1 MALSAIP
8 VMQQPTL
15 DPVTFEVLRN
25 LFDYA
30 CARMSQILQKTSFSP
45 ILYDMVDFSNA
56 VYDADLNLLGQTAN
70 CPVHLAAMQ
79 FSARATIRRF
89 GIETLKEGDVI
100 VLNDPYEGG
109 THINDITFTM
119 PVFFRGR
126 LLGFAVSRGHW
137 TDLGGGAAGG
147 QAFGTHIAAE
157 GLRLPPIKLFENY
170 TVNEDFRRIIMNNTR
185 TPQYVEGDI
194 QAHLGALRAA
204 EAELRRAAERYGE
217 ETVRLAMK
225 EVITYTER
233 MTRKAIAEIPDGAY
247 EGEDYADT
255 DGFSDEPIRI
265 KVKLIVKGEEIT
277 VDFAG
282 TDPVV
287 VGAIN
292 SPMANTYSAV
302 YYSLKFFLSP
312 DAPAN
317 GGMFAPIKIVLP
329 DNCWLNAK
337 WPAPTIAC
345 TTLTSSKITSAIWQA
360 LAKAIPQRATGSTF
374 SECNWF
380 VCAVKDPASGY
391 LSVFSDLPAGGWGG
405 TPYGD
410 GLNVTQDPLGNCMN
424 LPAETAELLFPIVY
438 EAFDLRAD
446 SAGAGKHRGGLGSR
460 LQIRFLGNAEL
471 SMETSRTREG
481 SPGVNGG
488 RYSPPQRLTK
498 VTRGGQRD
506 TIGGWT
512 ETGEWR
518 KCLLAAYRFAPG
530 ERFLFESTGGGG
542 WGNPLERSIAT
553 VLDDVLDEY
562 ISLETASDVYGVIID
577 SKTLKVD
584 EAATQALRA
593 KLRQANGNGTVHS
606 GNGTGLAVLHDAS
619 QPEVSPQSA

>member
-1 MALSAIP
+1 MALSAMP
-8 VMQQPTL
+8 DSLQQPTL
-15 DPVTFEVLRN
+15 DPVTFEVLRS
-25 LFDYA
+25 LFEYT

-56 VYDADLNLLGQTAN
+56 IYDAELRLLGQTAN

-79 FSARATIRRF
+79 FSARATTKRF
-89 GIETLKEGDVI
+89 GVQSLQEGDVI

-119 PVFFRGR
+119 PIFFRGR

-157 GLRLPPIKLFENY
+157 GLRLPPLKLCERY
-170 TVNEDFRRIIMNNTR
+170 TINDDLFRIITNNTR

-204 EAELRRAAERYGE
+204 EAELQRAAERYGE
-217 ETVRLAMK
+217 ETVRLAMR
-225 EVITYTER
+225 EVIAYTER
-233 MTRKAIAEIPDGAY
+233 MTRQAIAAIPDGIY

-255 DGFSDEPIRI
+255 DGFSDDPIRI
-265 KVKLIVKGEEIT
+265 RVKLIVTGDEMT
-277 VDFAG
+277 VDFTG
-282 TDPVV
+282 SDPMVT
-287 VGAIN
+287 GAIN

-302 YYSLKFFLSP
+302 YYSLKFFLNP

-317 GGMFAPIKIVLP
+317 GGMFAPIKVILP
-329 DNCWLNAK
+329 DDCWLNAK
-337 WPAPTIAC
+337 WPAPTIGC
-345 TTLTSSKITSAIWQA
+345 TTLTSSKITSAMWQA
-360 LAKAIPQRATGSTF
+360 LAKAIPQRVTAPTF
-374 SECNWF
+374 AECNWF
-380 VCAVKDPASGY
+380 VCAVKDPRGGQ

-410 GLNVTQDPLGNCMN
+410 GMSVTMDPLGNCMN
-424 LPAETAELLFPIVY
+424 LPAETAELLFPVVY
-438 EAFDLRAD
+438 EAFELRPD
-446 SAGAGKHRGGLGSR
+446 SAGAGKHRGGLGAR
-460 LQIRFLGNAEL
+460 LQIRFLGEAEL
-471 SMETSRTREG
+471 SMETARTREG

-488 RYSPPQRLTK
+488 GRSPVQRLTK
-498 VTRGGQRD
+498 IDGSGTRE

-512 ETGEWR
+512 EDGQWK

-542 WGNPLERSIAT
+542 WGNPLERDVAR

-562 ISLETASDVYGVIID
+562 ISIEAAREVYGVVVD
-577 SKTLKVD
+577 PVTLKVD
-584 EAATQALRA
+584 AEATQALRTERLQ
-593 KLRQANGNGTVHS
+593 KDANG
-606 GNGTGLAVLHDAS
+606 LAQQTPLAAQPLHPVWGQVQAV
-619 QPEVSPQSA
+619 PE

>member
-8 VMQQPTL
+8 NLQQPTL
-15 DPVTFEVLRN
+15 DPVTFEVLRS

-30 CARMSQILQKTSFSP
+30 CARMGQILQKTSFSP

-56 VYDADLNLLGQTAN
+56 IYDADLQLLGQTAN

-79 FSARATIRRF
+79 FSARAAAKRF
-89 GIETLKEGDVI
+89 SIEKLKEGDVI

-119 PVFFRGR
+119 PIFYRGR
-126 LLGFAVSRGHW
+126 ILGFAVSRGHW

-147 QAFGTHIAAE
+147 QAFGTHIASE
-157 GLRLPPIKLFENY
+157 GLRLPPIKLFEHY
-170 TVNEDFRRIIMNNTR
+170 TINEDFRRIIINNTR

-204 EAELRRAAERYGE
+204 EAELQRAAERYGE
-217 ETVRLAMK
+217 ETVHLAMK
-225 EVITYTER
+225 EVIAYTER

-255 DGFSDEPIRI
+255 DGFSDDPIRI

-277 VDFAG
+277 VDFTG

-287 VGAIN
+287 TGAIN

-360 LAKAIPQRATGSTF
+360 LAKAIPQRAIGSTF
-374 SECNWF
+374 AECNWF
-380 VCAVKDPASGY
+380 VCAVKDPRDGY

-405 TPYGD
+405 TPYAD
-410 GLNVTQDPLGNCMN
+410 GINVTQDPLGNCMN

-438 EAFDLRAD
+438 EAFDLRSD

-488 RYSPPQRLTK
+488 HHSPPQRLIK
-498 VTRGGQRD
+498 FRPDGRREA
-506 TIGGWT
+506 IGGWA
-512 ETGEWR
+512 EDGQWK

-542 WGNPLERSIAT
+542 WGNPLERDVT
-553 VLDDVLDEY
+553 KVLDDVLDEY
-562 ISLETASDVYGVIID
+562 ISLDTAHEVYGVVID
-577 SKTLKVD
+577 AKTLKLD
-584 EAATQALRA
+584 AAATQALRA
-593 KLRQANGNGTVHS
+593 KRLHTNGNGAEH
-606 GNGTGLAVLHDAS
+606 GANGAVLETNGDSSRPHAM
-619 QPEVSPQSA
+619 

>member
-8 VMQQPTL
+8 MGQTAAL
-15 DPVTFEVLRN
+15 DPVTFEVLRS

-30 CARMSQILQKTSFSP
+30 CTRMSLILQKTSFSP

-56 VYDADLNLLGQTAN
+56 IYDSDLQLLGQTAN

-79 FSARATIRRF
+79 FSARATVKRF
-89 GIETLKEGDVI
+89 GVETLKEGDVI

-109 THINDITFTM
+109 THLNDITFTM
-119 PVFFRGR
+119 PIFFQGR

-147 QAFGTHIAAE
+147 QSFGTHIAAE

-170 TVNEDFRRIIMNNTR
+170 TINEDFRRIIMNNTR
-185 TPQYVEGDI
+185 TPQYVEGDM

-204 EAELRRAAERYGE
+204 EFELQRAAERYGE
-217 ETVRLAMK
+217 GTVRLAMQ
-225 EVITYTER
+225 EVRAYTER
-233 MTRKAIAEIPDGAY
+233 MTRKAIMDIPDGVY
-247 EGEDYADT
+247 TGEDYADT
-255 DGFSDEPIRI
+255 DGFSDEPIRV
-265 KVKLIVKGEEIT
+265 KVKLIVSDDEIT
-277 VDFAG
+277 VDFTG
-282 TDPVV
+282 SDPIVT
-287 VGAIN
+287 GAIN

-302 YYSLKFFLSP
+302 YYSLKFFLDP

-317 GGMFAPIKIVLP
+317 GGMFAPIKVILP

-360 LAKAIPQRATGSTF
+360 LAKAIPQRAAASTF
-374 SECNWF
+374 AECNWF
-380 VCAVKDPASGY
+380 VCGVKDPASGH
-391 LSVFSDLPAGGWGG
+391 LSVFSDLPSGGWGG

-410 GLNVTQDPLGNCMN
+410 GMSVTQDPLGNCMN

-438 EAFDLRAD
+438 ERFDLRTD
-446 SAGAGKHRGGLGSR
+446 SAGAGEYRGGLGAR

-488 RYSPPQRLTK
+488 KSSPAQRLVK
-498 VTRGGQRD
+498 IGDDGRKEA
-506 TIGGWT
+506 IGGWA
-512 ETGEWR
+512 EDGQWK

-542 WGNPLERSIAT
+542 WGNPLERDVAK
-553 VLDDVLDEY
+553 VLADVLDEY
-562 ISLETASDVYGVIID
+562 ISVETAREVYGVVID
-577 SKTLKVD
+577 FRSLKVD
-584 EAATQALRA
+584 EAATHALRA
-593 KLRQANGNGTVHS
+593 KQSRAPQNGAAHS
-606 GNGTGLAVLHDAS
+606 GKGKTLTTLSETA
-619 QPEVSPQSA
+619 QPEIV